1 MRERRIYIMMSYID
15 MFLMTLKLKAMGFLK
30 DEKGEVSIVSMVV
43 LIGVAVLLAIVFK
56 DAIGDL
62 IQNLLDTIETNASD
76 VVNQKIQ

>member
-1 MRERRIYIMMSYID
+1 MMSYID

-56 DAIGDL
+56 DAIGNL
-62 IQNLLDTIETNASD
+62 IQNLLDPIETNASN
-76 VVNQKIQ
+76 VVNQQIQ

>member
-1 MRERRIYIMMSYID
+1 MMSYID

-56 DAIGDL
+56 DAIGNL
-62 IQNLLDTIETNASD
+62 IQNLLDTIETNASN
-76 VVNQKIQ
+76 VVNQQIQ